1 MTTPTNCEIL
11 AIFITLNKTWKWH
24 FVMTSK
30 YTFSSKVDVPSVI
43 LNQLYLLLLLLY
55 LFQYLTRKVHHFKLG
70 FFLLFSVSVNTCFA
84 VDPHIS
90 YTNLDI
96 SLHFQKSMGECTEAS
111 AGLYGIDDVSGTV
124 FLHVTWNS
132 CRRFKKLCECFL
144 WIDNFQRFK
153 SCRNK
158 YFIDLMSLNF
168 KRGYSTLWRIYW
180 YGDE

>member
-1 MTTPTNCEIL
+1 MTDYLPCPLYHVKLKLNMFMTTPTNCEIL

-96 SLHFQKSMGECTEAS
+96 SLHFQKKYGRMHGSECRFIWNWWCFGNCLS
-111 AGLYGIDDVSGTV
+111 SRYLKQLPTV
-124 FLHVTWNS
+124 
-132 CRRFKKLCECFL
+132 
-144 WIDNFQRFK
+144 
-153 SCRNK
+153 
-158 YFIDLMSLNF
+158 
-168 KRGYSTLWRIYW
+168 
-180 YGDE
+180 